1 VAKLLNKNLLLRVVS
16 AFVYLLLLAVSFVN
30 KYTFFVVFST
40 FLMIC
45 MWEFYGLTEKIGTRP
60 KKWFGMILAGLIF
73 LVFFMLQFFEIS
85 KISVYVLILIAFV
98 SFAVELLR
106 NGNAIKNLSAEF
118 LGIFYVA
125 IPFALTNFLVSWSG
139 KFDFRLLLGVFVI
152 IWAYDIFAFFI
163 GSSIG
168 KRKIFPTISPNKT
181 LEGTA
186 GGIIFSII
194 AGIVVYKVFCIF
206 SLIDWIIIA
215 GLVAFGALIGDLI
228 ESKLKRSAGVKD
240 SGKLMPGHGGLLD
253 RFDSFLFAVVG
264 AVLYLSILIF

>member
-1 VAKLLNKNLLLRVVS
+1 MLLG
-16 AFVYLLLLAVSFVN
+16 VSFLN
-30 KYTFFVVFST
+30 EYTFFVVFAS
-40 FLMIC
+40 FLIIC
-45 MWEFYGLTEKIGTRP
+45 LWEFYGLTEKSGTRP

-73 LVFFMLQFFEIS
+73 LVFFLREFFEIS
-85 KISVYVLILIAFV
+85 KVYVYVLVLIAFV
-98 SFAVELLR
+98 SFAIELLR
-106 NGNAIKNLSAEF
+106 SGNAIKNLSAEF

-125 IPFALTNFLVSWSG
+125 IPFALTNYLVSWNG
-139 KFDFRLLLGVFVI
+139 HFDFRLLLGIFVI

-186 GGIIFSII
+186 GGIIFSIV
-194 AGIVVYKVFCIF
+194 AGIGVYEIF
-206 SLIDWIIIA
+206 KIFEMTDWIIIA
-215 GLVAFGALIGDLI
+215 VLVAFGALIGDLI

-264 AVLYLSILIF
+264 AMLYLAILTV